1 LKGGTVLAPF
11 VSLEDKNITAL
22 ISENLFPRWRQENER
37 LDIIDNWMRW
47 KHENIRL
54 PRSATTEHKVLAG
67 LSRVP
72 WLSLVVSSVAQCLY
86 VDGFRSSIETAH
98 DNPDAPD
105 PAVARQ
111 SPPWETWNANAMDRQ
126 QIAIHRA
133 ALGYGY
139 CYESILPGLDA
150 WGESTHAAMRGVSPR
165 KAFAA
170 YVDPAEDEWPEYVLR
185 CDSRGE
191 GKGWT
196 LRLYDFEK
204 VWTYTLDS
212 ESDKPQFVS
221 LDVHEVGVTPF
232 VRFANMMDL
241 DGRCD
246 GEVEPLIPLAGRI
259 NKTSY
264 DRLLTQHFSSWKIRT
279 AVGLSEPDSQE
290 EANRKKLQL
299 RQDDILVAEGND
311 VKFGTLDETDI
322 GPFVA
327 AWRSDIEA
335 LAAVSQTPTHALTGQ
350 LVNLSAE
357 ALAAAR
363 AGMTQKVSERQRSF
377 GASHVQA
384 LRLAAQI
391 EGYMEYADDMMAR
404 VTWQDMEIRS
414 MSQAVDALGK
424 AATMLHVPLPALWQR
439 IPGVEKTDVD
449 EWEKT
454 LRENGPLEQLIAE
467 MNQQGAGPK
476 AQPATT
482 KAPAKEPVE

>member
-1 LKGGTVLAPF
+1 MLAPF

-22 ISENLFPRWRQENER
+22 ISENLFPRWRHENER
-37 LDIIDNWMRW
+37 LDIIDDWLRW
-47 KHENIRL
+47 KHGNIRL
-54 PRSATTEHKVLAG
+54 PQSATPEHKVLAG

-86 VDGFRSSIETAH
+86 VDGFRSSVDTTAV
-98 DNPDAPD
+98 DAD
-105 PAVARQ
+105 PSVRAE

-139 CYESILPGLDA
+139 AYESILPGLNA
-150 WGESTHAAMRGVSPR
+150 FGEPTHAAMRGVSPR

-185 CDSRGE
+185 CDTRGE

-196 LRLYDFEK
+196 LRLYDYEK

-290 EANRKKLQL
+290 QANRQKLQL
-299 RQDDILVAEGND
+299 RQDDVLVAEGEN
-311 VKFGTLDETDI
+311 VKFGSLDETDI
-322 GPFVA
+322 SPFVA

-467 MNQQGAGPK
+467 MNQQGGAGQK
-476 AQPATT
+476 A
-482 KAPAKEPVE
+482 APPKEPVE